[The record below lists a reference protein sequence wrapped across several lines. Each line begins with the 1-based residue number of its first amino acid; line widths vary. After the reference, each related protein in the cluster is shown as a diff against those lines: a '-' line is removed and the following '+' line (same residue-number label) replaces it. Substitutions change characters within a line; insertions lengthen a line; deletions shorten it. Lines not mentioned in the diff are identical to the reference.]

1 MGLLGGWFSTMIRK
15 LIRRMSGASSENTQ
29 LGAGRKKITKRGV
42 DKRAYKLTKERIE
55 DLIESGDGEIVSNHA
70 IEGLF
75 YSPWDTN
82 LLELLA
88 ETKSGPYR
96 DLIFTDI
103 LRKDPAKCD
112 IFEFLLGRKLI
123 TFYGEKSTI

>member
-1 MGLLGGWFSTMIRK
+1 MGILRGWFPAMIRK
-15 LIRRMSGASSENTQ
+15 LIRRMTGAPTENTQ
-29 LGAGRKKITKRGV
+29 LGASRRKIPKRDSDNG
-42 DKRAYKLTKERIE
+42 AYKLTKERID
-55 DLIESGDGEIVSNHA
+55 DLIESGDGEILASHA

-103 LRKDPAKCD
+103 LRKDPTKGD
-112 IFEFLLGRKLI
+112 IFEFLLGRKLT
-123 TFYGEKSTI
+123 TFYGEKSTT